1 VKTVPP
7 SRTRR
12 FVARTLLVSC
22 VVACV
27 AGIWWWPRA
36 GRYLVVAEPP
46 LQPADAI
53 VVLAGKRVERWLEG
67 VELYRE
73 KLAPAILLSSGRI
86 EAAESALRERNIKF
100 PREVDLIK
108 DAMVQLHVPAD
119 RIETFPDSVDNTA
132 AEASVTRG
140 IASQR
145 GWRRLIV
152 VTSKY
157 HTRRSQ
163 YAFEREF
170 RGSGVQ
176 IQVHATRFDTAR
188 PDAWWKHR
196 TDFRYVISEY
206 QKLLAYRLGLEG

>member
-1 VKTVPP
+1 M
-7 SRTRR
+7 
-12 FVARTLLVSC
+12 ARTLLVSC
-22 VVACV
+22 AVACI

-36 GRYLVVAEPP
+36 GRYLVVGETP

-53 VVLAGKRVERWLEG
+53 VVLAGPRVERWLEG

-73 KLAPAILLSSGRI
+73 KVAPRILLSSGRI
-86 EAAESALRERNIKF
+86 EAAESGLRGRGIEF

-157 HTRRSQ
+157 HTRRSL

-176 IQVHATRFDTAR
+176 IQVHATRFDTAQ
-188 PDAWWKHR
+188 PNAWWKHR
-196 TDFRYVISEY
+196 GDFRYVISEY

>member
-1 VKTVPP
+1 VKKVQR
-7 SRTRR
+7 SRARR
-12 FVARTLLVSC
+12 LVARTLLLSC
-22 VVACV
+22 ALVCV

-36 GRYLVVAEPP
+36 GRYLVVETP

-53 VVLAGKRVERWLEG
+53 VVLAGPRVERWLEG

-73 KLAPAILLSSGRI
+73 KVAPRILLSSGRI
-86 EAAESALRERNIKF
+86 EAAESALRARDIKF

-119 RIETFPDSVDNTA
+119 RIETFPDGVDNTA
-132 AEASVTRG
+132 AEASVTHG

-157 HTRRSQ
+157 HTRRSL

-196 TDFRYVISEY
+196 ADFRYVISEY